1 MKLDS
6 AGRTGEG
13 VYMKLVLSL
22 AFMAAWLFTAPG
34 YAHHAF
40 AAVFNGEDE
49 VQLTGTV
56 TRLEWTNP
64 HTWFYV
70 DVHDEDGNAE
80 EWSFE
85 MGSPNGL
92 IRRGWSR
99 NTLQVGQ
106 RVKISGYRA
115 KNGSTQASVKSVT
128 LADGR
133 ELSGASSKGD
143 AP

>member
-1 MKLDS
+1 M
-6 AGRTGEG
+6 R
-13 VYMKLVLSL
+13 LVLLL
-22 AFMAAWLFTAPG
+22 AFIATCLFTVRG

-40 AAVFNGEDE
+40 AAVFNGDDNVE
-49 VQLTGTV
+49 LIGTV

-70 DVHDEDGNAE
+70 DVHDEEGNTE

-115 KNGSTQASVKSVT
+115 KDGSTQASVKSVT

-143 AP
+143 SP